1 MRRALG
7 QVVGVDVDDVA
18 ADALGRGEGQREV
31 LVPASYRIIIASS
44 SIMMTSLIPAPARTR
59 SRETM
64 CNHFYAFAVFAMLD
78 SAAAA
83 VGQCSGYLMYLST
96 HLL

>member
-1 MRRALG
+1 
-7 QVVGVDVDDVA
+7 
-18 ADALGRGEGQREV
+18 
-31 LVPASYRIIIASS
+31 
-44 SIMMTSLIPAPARTR
+44 MMTSLIPAPARIR